1 MITHYGH
8 SGLPTM
14 VSQGCP
20 PGLAYT
26 VHTVA
31 NTNVTLSTPARIMER
46 LEMYARAHVGKN
58 RSKIT
63 QTAVRRLFER
73 PDGGF
78 QNLRVHVGDG
88 RRGSY
93 FVMGGAH
100 GEARTGFELNTR
112 YTLLPYVLRL
122 VVMLNDGTSKASE
135 LHEVLKEACKV
146 KRNRVP
152 MGFIDKLE
160 AIMTEQ

>member
-1 MITHYGH
+1 
-8 SGLPTM
+8 
-14 VSQGCP
+14 
-20 PGLAYT
+20 
-26 VHTVA
+26 
-31 NTNVTLSTPARIMER
+31 MER

-78 QNLRVHVGDG
+78 QNIRVHVGDG
-88 RRGSY
+88 RSGSY
-93 FVMGGAH
+93 FVMGGAYR
-100 GEARTGFELNTR
+100 EARTERELNTEH
-112 YTLLPYVLRL
+112 TLLPYVLRL
-122 VVMLNDGTSKASE
+122 VVMLNDGTSKASK

-146 KRNRVP
+146 QRNRVP

-160 AIMTEQ
+160 AIMAEE

>member
-1 MITHYGH
+1 
-8 SGLPTM
+8 
-14 VSQGCP
+14 
-20 PGLAYT
+20 
-26 VHTVA
+26 
-31 NTNVTLSTPARIMER
+31 MER
-46 LEMYARAHVGKN
+46 LELYARAHVGKN

-78 QNLRVHVGDG
+78 QNLRVHIGDT

-100 GEARTGFELNTR
+100 REAHTELELTTR

-122 VVMLNDGTSKASE
+122 VVVLNDGSSKASE

-146 KRNRVP
+146 QRNRVP

-160 AIMTEQ
+160 DIMSE